1 MPNDNKDLDVR
12 LLTRWLGVAGA
23 KAGLLESR
31 QCTVEAL
38 ARMARGFGID
48 VGRKAT
54 RQELIDQLVRVA
66 SRRIDKS
73 IDDLFDME
81 RDELVRYFDE
91 RGVETEELLDLLKKL
106 DLRPDRKG
114 RKNVINFAARELAE
128 TGRFRRIARNE
139 NRVTSSSTLRQPV
152 SG

>member
-1 MPNDNKDLDVR
+1 MSNVKQDLDVR
-12 LLTRWLGVAGA
+12 LLTRWLGTAGA

-31 QCTVEAL
+31 QWTVEAL
-38 ARMARGFGID
+38 AEIARSLGIEAAK
-48 VGRKAT
+48 RAT
-54 RQELIDQLVRVA
+54 RQELIEDIVRVA

-91 RGVETEELLDLLKKL
+91 NEVETEELLDLLENL

-128 TGRFRRIARNE
+128 TGRFRRIASAK
-139 NRVTSSSTLRQPV
+139 VTPRQAR
-152 SG
+152 